1 MCTSRPVPYVR
12 FRAARVAASNAPAPP
27 AAARRPPASVNAFA
41 PLSAQGLTLIEL
53 LLAVSILAIALRLT
67 APGFAQAITALRSES
82 ALREISTLLALARH
96 EALLTGREIT
106 VCGVGAD
113 GRCSRLWDAEHVIT
127 VFEDRDADRQP
138 GPGDRLIRQIRWP
151 LKGGELSWRAS
162 LARPYLTFETT
173 GGTWQNGTLYYC
185 PNSRDARQARALVL
199 SHSGRSYMPGDG
211 DGDGIREDRNGRNLR
226 C

>member
-1 MCTSRPVPYVR
+1 MSTPRPVPPTR
-12 FRAARVAASNAPAPP
+12 SRAARAA
-27 AAARRPPASVNAFA
+27 
-41 PLSAQGLTLIEL
+41 AQGLTLIEL
-53 LLAVSILAIALRLT
+53 LLSVSILAIALRLT
-67 APGFAQAITALRSES
+67 VPGFATAIAAIRSES

-106 VCGVGAD
+106 VCGVGTD

-151 LKGGELSWRAS
+151 LKSGELSWRAS
-162 LARPYLTFETT
+162 LARPYLAFETT

-185 PNSRDARQARALVL
+185 PQSRDARQARALVL

>member
-1 MCTSRPVPYVR
+1 MPSPR
-12 FRAARVAASNAPAPP
+12 PAPETRSTTARATASSALAP
-27 AAARRPPASVNAFA
+27 PVSARRAHTYAYSPAYSSV
-41 PLSAQGLTLIEL
+41 QGLTLIEL
-53 LLAVSILAIALRLT
+53 LLLVSIIAISLRLT
-67 APGFAQAITALRSES
+67 VPGFAQAITSIRSES
-82 ALREISTLLALARH
+82 ALHEISTLLALARH

-106 VCGVGAD
+106 VCGVAAN
-113 GRCSRLWDAEHVIT
+113 GRCSRLWDAQHVIT
-127 VFEDRDADRQP
+127 VFEDRDADHQP
-138 GPGDRLIRQIRWP
+138 GPADRLIRRIRWP

-162 LARPYLTFETT
+162 FARPYLTFETT

-185 PNSRDARQARALVL
+185 PDNRDARRARALVL